1 MQLKFA
7 LHIKK
12 LLVYILNGTPVSAE
26 SAHSELT
33 FNQLSIKG
41 KLLTAFSKARVNPQ
55 LAFETCCKRS
65 VNMER
70 TKVYFNF
77 KCLVYKCINI

>member
-12 LLVYILNGTPVSAE
+12 LLVCILNVTPVSAE

-41 KLLTAFSKARVNPQ
+41 KLLTAFSKAGANPATCFRDLLQ
-55 LAFETCCKRS
+55 AFSQHGE
-65 VNMER
+65 N
-70 TKVYFNF
+70 
-77 KCLVYKCINI
+77 